1 MNMKNKFKAVEILL
15 IEDNPGDVR
24 LTLEA
29 LKESK
34 IINNLQVVEDGIEA
48 LSYLKKEGI
57 YKDKPRP
64 DLIILDLNLPKKD
77 GREVLAEIKS
87 KDSLKQ
93 IPIVILTTS
102 EAEEDI
108 IKSYELHANCY
119 ITKPVNM
126 EQFVKVVKSVGEI
139 WFESEVGKGTTFFFS
154 IPKEYNVVPKNA

>member
-1 MNMKNKFKAVEILL
+1 MKNKFKAVEILL

-24 LTLEA
+24 LTVEA

-34 IINNLQVVEDGIEA
+34 IINNLNVVDDGIEA
-48 LSYLKKEGI
+48 LSYLQKEGI

-77 GREVLAEIKS
+77 GREVLGEIKS
-87 KDSLKQ
+87 EDSLKQ

-126 EQFVKVVKSVGEI
+126 EQFVKVVKSVGDF
-139 WFESEVGKGTTFFFS
+139 WFS
-154 IPKEYNVVPKNA
+154 IVILPPGE

>member
-1 MNMKNKFKAVEILL
+1 MKNKFKAVEILL

-24 LTLEA
+24 LTIEA

-34 IINNLQVVEDGIEA
+34 IMNNMHVADDGIEA
-48 LSYLKKEGI
+48 MSFLKKEGI

-64 DLIILDLNLPKKD
+64 DLIILDLNLPRKD
-77 GREVLAEIKS
+77 GREVLGEIKS
-87 KDSLKQ
+87 EDSLKQ

-119 ITKPVNM
+119 ITKPVDM
-126 EQFVKVVKSVGEI
+126 EQFIKVVKSVGDF
-139 WFESEVGKGTTFFFS
+139 WFS
-154 IPKEYNVVPKNA
+154 IVMLPPGDVFE

>member
-1 MNMKNKFKAVEILL
+1 MNKRHKFKAVEILL

-34 IINNLQVVEDGIEA
+34 IINNLQVVDDGIEA

-64 DLIILDLNLPKKD
+64 DLIILDLNLPRKD
-77 GREVLAEIKS
+77 GREVLGEIKS
-87 KDSLKQ
+87 DPVLKQ

-102 EAEEDI
+102 EAEE
-108 IKSYELHANCY
+108 
-119 ITKPVNM
+119 
-126 EQFVKVVKSVGEI
+126 
-139 WFESEVGKGTTFFFS
+139 
-154 IPKEYNVVPKNA
+154 

>member
-1 MNMKNKFKAVEILL
+1 MKNKFKAVEILL

-24 LTLEA
+24 LTVEA

-34 IINNLQVVEDGIEA
+34 IINNLNVVYDGIEA
-48 LSYLKKEGI
+48 LSYLQKEGI

-77 GREVLAEIKS
+77 GREVLGEIKS
-87 KDSLKQ
+87 EDSLKQ

-126 EQFVKVVKSVGEI
+126 EQFIKVVKSIGDF
-139 WFESEVGKGTTFFFS
+139 WFS
-154 IPKEYNVVPKNA
+154 IVMLPPGE

>member
-1 MNMKNKFKAVEILL
+1 MNKFKAVEILL

-24 LTLEA
+24 LTIEA

-34 IINNLQVVEDGIEA
+34 IMNNMHVVDDGIEA
-48 LSYLKKEGI
+48 LSFLKKEGI

-77 GREVLAEIKS
+77 GREVLGEIKS
-87 KDSLKQ
+87 DDYLKQ

-126 EQFVKVVKSVGEI
+126 EQFIKVVKSVGDF
-139 WFESEVGKGTTFFFS
+139 WFS
-154 IPKEYNVVPKNA
+154 IVMLPPGDVYE

>member
-1 MNMKNKFKAVEILL
+1 MKEKNKFKAVEILL

-34 IINNLQVVEDGIEA
+34 IINNLQVVDDGIEA

-87 KDSLKQ
+87 DVLLKQ

-126 EQFVKVVKSVGEI
+126 EQFIKVVKSVGEF
-139 WFESEVGKGTTFFFS
+139 WFS
-154 IPKEYNVVPKNA
+154 IVILPPHDAFE

>member
-1 MNMKNKFKAVEILL
+1 MNVRNKFKAVEILL

-24 LTLEA
+24 LTIEA

-34 IINNLQVVEDGIEA
+34 IINHLEIVEDGIEA
-48 LSYLKKEGI
+48 LSFLKKEGI
-57 YKDKPRP
+57 YKDKSRP

-87 KDSLKQ
+87 DNLLKQ

-108 IKSYELHANCY
+108 VKSYELHANCY

-126 EQFVKVVKSVGEI
+126 DQFIKVVKSVGEF
-139 WFESEVGKGTTFFFS
+139 WFS
-154 IPKEYNVVPKNA
+154 IVMLPPGDVFE